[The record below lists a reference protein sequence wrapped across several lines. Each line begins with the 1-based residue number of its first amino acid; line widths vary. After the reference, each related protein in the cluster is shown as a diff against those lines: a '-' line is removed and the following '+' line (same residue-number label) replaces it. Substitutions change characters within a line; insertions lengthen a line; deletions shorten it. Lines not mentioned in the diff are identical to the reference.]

1 MLMIIILASDSPTS
15 PLTCPARPTSTPIDA
30 SQYSFPNSQPV
41 VTLDAR
47 DGLQAGTNCLLT
59 LHCIRNEIGYILCY
73 FNKRRNSLGDLPH

>member
-1 MLMIIILASDSPTS
+1 MIIIFASDSATS

-47 DGLQAGTNCLLT
+47 DGGGQARIKSMFADFALQ
-59 LHCIRNEIGYILCY
+59 
-73 FNKRRNSLGDLPH
+73 